1 MRLARSGRRENLC
14 RNEAMSGVERRE
26 SLRRNG
32 NCDRKRYYDYKDG
45 LMSKRHRKQR
55 GALVPATLNVVN
67 QPTIQGQPKTQAK
80 SQTIWN
86 SWKAFWA
93 FVGPII
99 AITGFWFTMT
109 PAITVE
115 PSVNT
120 DPAKIYATQIM
131 ITNRGHVPIYDLR
144 FSCGIGAG
152 GGRTTFNGLLS
163 PPDIRPAER
172 LGAGQPITRS
182 CDVGTLDVEGNAR
195 LRFEVSYV
203 WPIIGYHD
211 SRQVIFD
218 VKKGVPGY
226 FLVPDVLP

>member
-1 MRLARSGRRENLC
+1 
-14 RNEAMSGVERRE
+14 
-26 SLRRNG
+26 
-32 NCDRKRYYDYKDG
+32 
-45 LMSKRHRKQR
+45 MSKRHRRQR
-55 GALVPATLNVVN
+55 GTLVPAAPNVVN

-80 SQTIWN
+80 SQIIWN

-93 FVGPII
+93 FVGPIT
-99 AITGFWFTMT
+99 ATLGFWFTVA

-120 DPAKIYATQIM
+120 DPAKIYATQIL

-144 FSCGIGAG
+144 FSCGLGVG
-152 GGRTTFNGLLS
+152 GGHSTFNGTLS

-172 LGAGQPITRS
+172 LDAGRALTRS

-195 LRFEVSYV
+195 LSFEVSYA
-203 WPIIGYHD
+203 WPIIGHRD
-211 SRQVIFD
+211 SRKVIFD